1 MPALPPEHQASSRLA
16 GQHLLGVV
24 LCGGRSSR
32 MGRDKALLPHPR
44 GGDFLSYAAGR
55 SWQLCGHLILAG
67 RPAPPP
73 NLEIPANRSLATIPD
88 PEQYRGPLSGLLA
101 ALDSAAQLTTPLP
114 KTALLVTP
122 LDMPLLTSDHL
133 RLLVDCYDQA
143 ADPDTVVTA
152 SFDGRRS
159 EPLVAIYPLSTTAS
173 LRRWERG
180 ASRSL
185 SRWLEQHPH
194 LVCQLPPA
202 AAANVNTPQDAESLQ
217 P

>member
-1 MPALPPEHQASSRLA
+1 
-16 GQHLLGVV
+16 
-24 LCGGRSSR
+24 
-32 MGRDKALLPHPR
+32 
-44 GGDFLSYAAGR
+44 
-55 SWQLCGHLILAG
+55 
-67 RPAPPP
+67 
-73 NLEIPANRSLATIPD
+73 LEIPTDRTLATIAD

-114 KTALLVTP
+114 QAPLPNTALLVTP

-133 RLLVDCYDQA
+133 RLLVDCYEQA
-143 ADPDTVVTA
+143 ANPETVVTA

-159 EPLVAIYPLSTTAS
+159 EPLVAIYPLSATES
-173 LRRWERG
+173 LRRWQQG
-180 ASRSL
+180 SSHSL

>member
-1 MPALPPEHQASSRLA
+1 MPALPPKHQASSRLA

-44 GGDFLSYAAGR
+44 GGDFLSHAAQR
-55 SWQLCGHLILAG
+55 AWQLCDHLILAG

-73 NLEIPANRSLATIPD
+73 DLEIPANRTLTTIAD

-101 ALDSAAQLTTPLP
+101 ALSSAAQLATPLP

-122 LDMPLLTSDHL
+122 LDMPLLSSDHL
-133 RLLVDCYDQA
+133 RLLVDCYAQA
-143 ADPDTVVTA
+143 ADPETVVTA
-152 SFDGRRS
+152 SFNGRRS
-159 EPLVAIYPLSTTAS
+159 EPLVAIYPLSATNS
-173 LRRWERG
+173 LRRWQQG
-180 ASRSL
+180 SSRSL

-217 P
+217 